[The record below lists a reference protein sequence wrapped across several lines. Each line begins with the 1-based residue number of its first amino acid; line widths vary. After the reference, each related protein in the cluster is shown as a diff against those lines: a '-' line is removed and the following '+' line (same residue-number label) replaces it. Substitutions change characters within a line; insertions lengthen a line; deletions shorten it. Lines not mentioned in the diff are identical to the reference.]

1 MVILAYNLK
10 TEAMMKF
17 KEVFDAIGPCGPKV
31 GWEMEAC
38 YELERTAESEV
49 GQMVLVR
56 NNGMFGD
63 GYDGTYEVMIGTYA
77 GGDESCSFGLTKD
90 EATAMFESHLE

>member
-1 MVILAYNLK
+1 
-10 TEAMMKF
+10 MMKF

-38 YELERTAESEV
+38 YELERTAVSEV

-56 NNGMFGD
+56 NNGMFGEVEA
-63 GYDGTYEVMIGTYA
+63 GTYEVMIGTCD
-77 GGDESCSFGLTKD
+77 GVEESCSFGLTKE
-90 EATAMFESHLE
+90 EATSLFESHLE